1 MIKIKILVFSWFLI
15 QPFLGFSQ
23 EQKVISLNGN
33 WEIVFDHNN
42 QGADQNWHEDE
53 VFQSL
58 KNKKSISI
66 PSSWELIEQDY
77 EGVAFYRYAFEVPKD
92 WEEKII
98 RLQFDAVNYLSE
110 VWINDEV
117 VGYHEGGFTPFEFRI
132 DEMIQT
138 GKENVLT
145 LRVVGPILLSNKNI
159 DGVKALETP
168 QWRGGISGGVWQ
180 NVRLD
185 CFWSC
190 LHKRCFHSA

>member
-1 MIKIKILVFSWFLI
+1 MIKLKILVYSWFLI
-15 QPFLGFSQ
+15 HPFLVLSQ
-23 EQKVISLNGN
+23 EQNIISLNGN

-42 QGADQNWHEDE
+42 QGADQNWQKDE
-53 VFQSL
+53 VFRSL
-58 KNKKSISI
+58 KDKKSISI

-117 VGYHEGGFTPFEFRI
+117 VGFHEGGFTPFECRI

-138 GKENVLT
+138 GKENVLI
-145 LRVVGPILLSNKNI
+145 LRVVGPILLSDKNI

-168 QWRGGISGGVWQ
+168 QWRGGIS
-180 NVRLD
+180 
-185 CFWSC
+185 
-190 LHKRCFHSA
+190 